1 MIVAPALAS
10 LAASAA
16 SAISPPGDIR
26 PVRSIAPTAGIGPAE
41 GGAAQ
46 RQLDAVPPAPARPL
60 PRGSLL
66 DLKV

>member
-1 MIVAPALAS
+1 MIVGPALAS

-16 SAISPPGDIR
+16 SAISPPGDVR
-26 PVRSIAPTAGIGPAE
+26 PVRGIAPAAGIGPAE
-41 GGAAQ
+41 GGTAQ
-46 RQLDAVPPAPARPL
+46 RPLEAVPPAPSRPL

>member
-16 SAISPPGDIR
+16 SAISPSADVR
-26 PVRSIAPTAGIGPAE
+26 PVRSVAPAAGIGPAE
-41 GGAAQ
+41 GGAQ
-46 RQLDAVPPAPARPL
+46 RQLEAVPPAPARPL